1 MSDALLSSNS
11 SGTTR
16 KFSIALETL
25 YCVFFIVGI
34 IENALV
40 FHEIRKTKQRRKL
53 TTNQLLMLH
62 LVVVDILILMTLTP
76 AVLYSAV
83 DITHTSFITCRIML
97 PMVMFYPYI
106 RVFAQVIIALER
118 RRSVVTPLQPRFTT
132 TAIVSMLS
140 LCWLLS
146 AVFTAPVVWNV
157 ALGPRSCGNDKSA
170 RIPSLR
176 LILYTSKIFLH
187 FVIPM
192 TIITACYVQAGL
204 ALKTSRYNIFKASQ
218 MKSYALQ
225 REASRLQNK
234 RVCKAFAIMVA
245 VFAVCTAPLNTICTW
260 IAYGS
265 GKNEVL
271 ENQALYCLV
280 ANFPVLFASFL
291 DPIIYGTFCFR
302 RRGTYRSKMKKAWDK
317 LLRRKKSST
326 SDVKC
331 LSR

>member
-40 FHEIRKTKQRRKL
+40 FHEIRKTKPRRKL

-146 AVFTAPVVWNV
+146 AVFTAPVIWNA
-157 ALGPRSCGNDKSA
+157 ALGPQSCGNDNSEP
-170 RIPSLR
+170 IPSLR

-204 ALKTSRYNIFKASQ
+204 ALKKSRYNIFKASQ
-218 MKSYALQ
+218 MKSCALQ
-225 REASRLQNK
+225 RESSRLQNK

-245 VFAVCTAPLNTICTW
+245 VFAVCTAPLNAICMW

-317 LLRRKKSST
+317 LLRRK
-326 SDVKC
+326 
-331 LSR
+331 

>member
-11 SGTTR
+11 GSTTR
-16 KFSIALETL
+16 KFAIALETL

-34 IENALV
+34 IENVLV
-40 FHEIRKTKQRRKL
+40 FHEIRKTKPRRKL

-146 AVFTAPVVWNV
+146 AVFTAPVVWNE
-157 ALGPRSCGNDKSA
+157 ALGPRSCGNEQSA
-170 RIPSLR
+170 PIPSLR

-204 ALKTSRYNIFKASQ
+204 ALKKSRYNIFKASQ

-245 VFAVCTAPLNTICTW
+245 VFAVCTAPLNAICTW

-302 RRGTYRSKMKKAWDK
+302 RRGKYRSKMKNAWDK
-317 LLRRKKSST
+317 LLRRK
-326 SDVKC
+326 
-331 LSR
+331 

>member
-40 FHEIRKTKQRRKL
+40 FHEIRKTKPRRKL

-146 AVFTAPVVWNV
+146 AVFTAPVVWNE
-157 ALGPRSCGNDKSA
+157 ALGPRSCGNEQSA
-170 RIPSLR
+170 PIPSL
-176 LILYTSKIFLH
+176 
-187 FVIPM
+187 
-192 TIITACYVQAGL
+192 
-204 ALKTSRYNIFKASQ
+204 
-218 MKSYALQ
+218 
-225 REASRLQNK
+225 
-234 RVCKAFAIMVA
+234 
-245 VFAVCTAPLNTICTW
+245 
-260 IAYGS
+260 
-265 GKNEVL
+265 
-271 ENQALYCLV
+271 
-280 ANFPVLFASFL
+280 
-291 DPIIYGTFCFR
+291 
-302 RRGTYRSKMKKAWDK
+302 
-317 LLRRKKSST
+317 
-326 SDVKC
+326 
-331 LSR
+331 